1 MWIKGPIRESLQCG
15 WRLAVKSDWTNSLR
29 HMSDQPSLRMQWRWI
44 ISSPLPWATAEL
56 AAGET
61 SGSRSMLST
70 HSSGSFPHSW
80 SGFFLAS
87 CATENGAPPPLL
99 NPVIIREISPP
110 SNQSEELEPGPRRL
124 PEQHTHAAEPLT
136 SCSACEAR
144 VWYSRHIVFW
154 AIRSNFNSLFQ
165 STGNKLFPVVRRRLS
180 NNSRVTGS
188 ARWGED
194 ELVAG
199 YLHHY
204 GGNVSY
210 RLGNFRAAG
219 GSCCFS
225 IISDCGGGGGH
236 VVSELTSRR
245 LLLSYAASPLKR
257 FFILRTCA
265 GRMDAHFNW
274 SDLELNRDAPST
286 NWDHLQ

>member
-1 MWIKGPIRESLQCG
+1 MTVNHFISVTVSDG
-15 WRLAVKSDWTNSLR
+15 WTGR
-29 HMSDQPSLRMQWRWI
+29 WRDFRVTEH
-44 ISSPLPWATAEL
+44 AQY
-56 AAGET
+56 
-61 SGSRSMLST
+61 T

-180 NNSRVTGS
+180 NNTRVTGS

-225 IISDCGGGGGH
+225 IISDCGGGGH

-245 LLLSYAASPLKR
+245 LPLSYAASPLKR

>member
-1 MWIKGPIRESLQCG
+1 MDDVSLLNLIGRTLCVTCQISRASGCNDGESFHLRYRERRLNWPLERLPGHGACSVYAFIRVISSQLKWLFFGFMRHWERGSASAAESGYNPWDQPPKQPIRG
-15 WRLAVKSDWTNSLR
+15 ARAWTTPPTR
-29 HMSDQPSLRMQWRWI
+29 
-44 ISSPLPWATAEL
+44 
-56 AAGET
+56 AAHA
-61 SGSRSMLST
+61 R
-70 HSSGSFPHSW
+70 
-80 SGFFLAS
+80 
-87 CATENGAPPPLL
+87 
-99 NPVIIREISPP
+99 
-110 SNQSEELEPGPRRL
+110 
-124 PEQHTHAAEPLT
+124 THAAEPLA

-225 IISDCGGGGGH
+225 IISDCGGGH

-245 LLLSYAASPLKR
+245 LPLSYAASPLKR